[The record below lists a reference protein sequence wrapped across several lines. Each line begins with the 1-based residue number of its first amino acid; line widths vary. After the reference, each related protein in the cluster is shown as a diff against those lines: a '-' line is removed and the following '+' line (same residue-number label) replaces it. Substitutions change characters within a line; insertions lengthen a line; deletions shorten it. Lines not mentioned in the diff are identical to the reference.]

1 MSLDLNELEKKIAR
15 KISDLDETKNRLK
28 EDLKVVRKA
37 VSIAAEFENSGGES
51 EWQEP
56 DHGYEE
62 SRAV

>member
-1 MSLDLNELEKKIAR
+1 MSLDLNELERKIER

-37 VSIAAEFENSGGES
+37 VNIAAEFDNSGEKS